1 MTNIIKLDTA
11 YTTAPASTIK
21 TFGLSSD
28 GKDPIQEALDILEAD
43 RNVSNKEMIDSLIA
57 LLRNIQSLMVTLQE
71 NHASKSSIE
80 ADIQSK
86 LVTVNKQLMEINK
99 QEFEEY
105 LRKVE
110 ESKKSNF
117 IKDLF
122 GAILPFLALVFPPLL
137 TLYPMGPMSLLLNPN
152 SPFGMGVAGKA
163 IEDKWGKDAA
173 MGLIIGVEVAMV
185 ITTTLLTCGG
195 ASLTRAFFNKFAKEA
210 CKDVLIYAV
219 GKAVTSEEF
228 LKLATDGIIKLG
240 EKIKGKELS
249 ASEKATIQAVVS
261 LTVQL
266 ALLYAVFKVKA
277 SNANDPLK
285 GPSIL
290 DSMTASLKLQKA
302 MIPIMFSLEAAQ
314 AGLQMWSG
322 ITTIEIAK
330 IKQTLQEITA
340 QMKQFEGVSETQKV
354 QVRNS
359 VKEMQDRLG
368 LIDPTKLELE
378 SVVKFGSKAAKVL

>member
-1 MTNIIKLDTA
+1 M
-11 YTTAPASTIK
+11 
-21 TFGLSSD
+21 
-28 GKDPIQEALDILEAD
+28 
-43 RNVSNKEMIDSLIA
+43 
-57 LLRNIQSLMVTLQE
+57 
-71 NHASKSSIE
+71 
-80 ADIQSK
+80 
-86 LVTVNKQLMEINK
+86 
-99 QEFEEY
+99 
-105 LRKVE
+105 
-110 ESKKSNF
+110 
-117 IKDLF
+117 
-122 GAILPFLALVFPPLL
+122 
-137 TLYPMGPMSLLLNPN
+137 
-152 SPFGMGVAGKA
+152 
-163 IEDKWGKDAA
+163 
-173 MGLIIGVEVAMV
+173 
-185 ITTTLLTCGG
+185 
-195 ASLTRAFFNKFAKEA
+195 
-210 CKDVLIYAV
+210 
-219 GKAVTSEEF
+219 TSEEF